1 VPPRTAANFTGKKED
16 IHCGKYRLPE
26 DAFQFFWPVVVEIM
40 ATRSEWWMFE
50 DTQDLNKRGLDGQ
63 IPLIKLALWR
73 DPWTI
78 PNAVKGITS
87 LIQRGADPNIV
98 DRNQT
103 PLTAA
108 VNKSHSY
115 DQSIVKV
122 LLENG
127 ANVNW
132 AEGYFT
138 PLMLAV
144 MHSDA
149 NMVKLLL
156 DWGADPNLVTVEG
169 GPNPPLHWACR
180 WGVID
185 KIELLIKAGASF
197 VLRDY
202 DGKTPADRLIEYKN
216 DYGDEAH
223 EKVMEKIRTEMPAW
237 LRERASRRRERA
249 VEAWAFR
256 RTPSGR
262 EVIRRTR
269 SSRKNRRNLTRKA

>member
-1 VPPRTAANFTGKKED
+1 
-16 IHCGKYRLPE
+16 
-26 DAFQFFWPVVVEIM
+26 M
-40 ATRSEWWMFE
+40 ATRSEWWMFK
-50 DTQDLNKRGLDGQ
+50 DTRDLNKRGPDGQ
-63 IPLIKLALWR
+63 IPLIKLSFWR
-73 DPWTI
+73 DRYTI
-78 PNAVKGITS
+78 PNAVEGITS

-108 VNKSHSY
+108 VDKSY
-115 DQSIVKV
+115 PFDQRIVKV

-132 AEGYFT
+132 AEGYRT

-149 NMVKLLL
+149 NMVQLLL
-156 DWGADPNLVTVEG
+156 NWGADPNLVTVGG
-169 GPNPPLHWACR
+169 GPNPPLHWACHL
-180 WGVID
+180 GAID

-197 VLRDY
+197 TQRDY

-216 DYGDEAH
+216 DYRDEGSS
-223 EKVMEKIRTEMPAW
+223 KVIEQIRTEMPAW

-249 VEAWAFR
+249 VD

-262 EVIRRTR
+262 EAIRRTKG
-269 SSRKNRRNLTRKA
+269 SRKNRRNNRHTRKA